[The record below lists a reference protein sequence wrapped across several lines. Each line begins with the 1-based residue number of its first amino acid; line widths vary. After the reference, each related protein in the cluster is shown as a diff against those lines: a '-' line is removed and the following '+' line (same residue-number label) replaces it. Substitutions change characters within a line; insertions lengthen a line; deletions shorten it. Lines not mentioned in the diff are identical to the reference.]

1 MPWSLLLLLVPTR
14 VLVVSPSLLGVMFP
28 MPRVI
33 YSMAD
38 DGLLFRGLAHIHA
51 RTRTPVM
58 ATLASGI
65 LAGKEI
71 MAMPPLVNFLSLDI
85 SPGFSLPSPTLSVP
99 SF

>member
-1 MPWSLLLLLVPTR
+1 MPWSLLLLHIPTR
-14 VLVVSPSLLGVMFP
+14 VLIVSASLLGSMFP

-38 DGLLFRGLAHIHA
+38 DGLLFRGLACIHA
-51 RTRTPVM
+51 RTHTPVM

-71 MAMPPLVNFLSLDI
+71 MAMPSLINFRSLDI
-85 SPGFSLPSPTLSVP
+85 SPGFSLPTHTCVP

>member
-1 MPWSLLLLLVPTR
+1 MF
-14 VLVVSPSLLGVMFP
+14 VLSWL
-28 MPRVI
+28 I
-33 YSMAD
+33 CAMAD

-71 MAMPPLVNFLSLDI
+71 MAMPPLINFLSLDI

>member
-1 MPWSLLLLLVPTR
+1 MPWSLLLLYVPTH
-14 VLVVSPSLLGVMFP
+14 VLVVSPSLLGAMFP

-38 DGLLFRGLAHIHA
+38 DGLLFRGLARIHA
-51 RTRTPVM
+51 RTRTPIM

-71 MAMPPLVNFLSLDI
+71 MSMPSLINFLSLDI
-85 SPGFSLPSPTLSVP
+85 SPGFSLPVPTLFVP